1 MTVEELI
8 VVNPRNKEHLEL
20 IENYEKENEIN
31 TRTSSYLKRMNQM
44 SEEEYNYYKKN
55 TNEIEESLL
64 LKKENEIKDICHI
77 EGEKDRKVCSISF
90 SPIRTKLRNRRLIT
104 LAIDYAFHILKMES
118 IFVKISKKDKNMI
131 ENLEIRGFENLGI
144 ENNDIIYLKE
154 NEEIKDN
161 KGTYHENSR

>member
-20 IENYEKENEIN
+20 IEKYEEENEIN

-44 SEEEYNYYKKN
+44 SEEEYKNYKRT

-144 ENNDIIYLKE
+144 EDNDIIYLKE

-161 KGTYHENSR
+161 KGTNHENSR

>member
-8 VVNPRNKEHLEL
+8 VVNPQNKEHLEL
-20 IENYEKENEIN
+20 IEKYEKENEIN

-44 SEEEYNYYKKN
+44 SEEEYKNYKRT
-55 TNEIEESLL
+55 TNEINESLL
-64 LKKENEIKDICHI
+64 LKKENQIKDTCHI
-77 EGEKDRKVCSISF
+77 EGEKDRKVCNISF
-90 SPIRTKLRNRRLIT
+90 SPIRTKLKNRRLIS
-104 LAIDYAFHILKMES
+104 LAIDYAFHVLGMES
-118 IFVKISKKDKNMI
+118 IFVKISQEYKNMI